1 MVSAAPQ
8 SVCWPLYTQPP
19 LRRWSRDRA
28 VLIGDAAHTMLPH
41 HGQGA
46 NQAIEDAIVL
56 AQCLTDTPAG
66 EHATAF
72 DRFTRLR
79 RARTRKIQRSSLA
92 ASPLLHV
99 PDGPTAAIRDANA
112 ARFPELF
119 GWIHDHDATRSLA
132 ATGGHR

>member
-1 MVSAAPQ
+1 MISAVPQ
-8 SVCWPLYTQPP
+8 SVCWPLYSQPP
-19 LRRWSRDRA
+19 LRWWSRGRV

-46 NQAIEDAIVL
+46 NQAIEDAVVL
-56 AQCLTDTPAG
+56 ADCLVSSPVG
-66 EHATAF
+66 EHAVAF
-72 DRFTRLR
+72 DRYVRLR

-99 PDGPTAAIRDANA
+99 KDGPVAVNA

-119 GWIHDHDATRSLA
+119 DWIHTYDAA
-132 ATGGHR
+132 AIPAM